1 MNLLVNIDFESELP
15 LYKQLSQS
23 IIDAISSGRLK
34 AGDRV
39 PPTRELARQLNL
51 SRVTVLKC
59 YKELLSRGHF
69 EAGHGLGTRVS
80 RHLPDEAKQ
89 TRQKFLSFEPN
100 DTPEFVAKPSR
111 FAERLSAAHVLLKN
125 TNGVVQSAELPV
137 RQWQQC
143 VIRSTR
149 TLDPDKFSSQNE
161 PFGYRPLRE
170 SIAKVLNRS
179 RAIACEVDQIIV
191 CSDRTRALDLITR
204 LLIDRGQI
212 VAVENPGDAK
222 AKSIYQSNGARI
234 FPVSVDDQGLVV
246 HQLETQS
253 EFIKLIHTT
262 PSHQNPTGATLTM
275 DRRIQLIKWARQKGS
290 IILEDDYDCLFR
302 FGGQS
307 TAAIRGIDDSECVIY
322 LADLTNLM
330 HPFTNSAFIV
340 IPKHLVEIFAA
351 AQHLL
356 CQQPPMVESLALTE
370 FVNNGMFDMHLRNV
384 RDTLQKRRQALMYSL
399 AINFRNLVQVSRST
413 TSLNVLVRF
422 NDEHLSDQA
431 YLECARDAGMSMMST
446 GECYVDCPRQG
457 EFLITFAHTDAE
469 ILSRQVAQM
478 ASLVA
483 SYEPDLNAIESDLEN
498 EIETENLSNAQSET
512 DFSVHHL
519 QETDF
524 VAPID
529 SNVAVL
535 T

>member
-1 MNLLVNIDFESELP
+1 MNLLVNIDFESDLP

-51 SRVTVLKC
+51 SRVTVLRC

-80 RHLPDEAKQ
+80 RQLPEEAKQ
-89 TRQKFLSFEPN
+89 TRQKFLSFDPH
-100 DTPEFVAKPSR
+100 DVGEFVAKPSR
-111 FAERLSAAHVLLKN
+111 FAERLSLAHSICKN
-125 TNGVVQSAELPV
+125 AEEFCSSAELPV

-149 TLDPDKFSSQNE
+149 TLDPNE
-161 PFGYRPLRE
+161 ASRHNEAFGYRPLRE
-170 SIAKVLNRS
+170 SIAKILNRS

-191 CSDRTRALDLITR
+191 CSDRARALDLITR

-222 AKSIYQSNGARI
+222 ARSIFQSNGARLL
-234 FPVSVDDQGLVV
+234 PVSVDDQGLVV

-275 DRRIQLIKWARQKGS
+275 ERRIQLIKWARQKGS

-330 HPFTNSAFIV
+330 HP
-340 IPKHLVEIFAA
+340 
-351 AQHLL
+351 
-356 CQQPPMVESLALTE
+356 
-370 FVNNGMFDMHLRNV
+370 
-384 RDTLQKRRQALMYSL
+384 
-399 AINFRNLVQVSRST
+399 SRT
-413 TSLNVLVRF
+413 RP
-422 NDEHLSDQA
+422 LS
-431 YLECARDAGMSMMST
+431 
-446 GECYVDCPRQG
+446 
-457 EFLITFAHTDAE
+457 
-469 ILSRQVAQM
+469 
-478 ASLVA
+478 
-483 SYEPDLNAIESDLEN
+483 
-498 EIETENLSNAQSET
+498 
-512 DFSVHHL
+512 
-519 QETDF
+519 
-524 VAPID
+524 
-529 SNVAVL
+529 
-535 T
+535 